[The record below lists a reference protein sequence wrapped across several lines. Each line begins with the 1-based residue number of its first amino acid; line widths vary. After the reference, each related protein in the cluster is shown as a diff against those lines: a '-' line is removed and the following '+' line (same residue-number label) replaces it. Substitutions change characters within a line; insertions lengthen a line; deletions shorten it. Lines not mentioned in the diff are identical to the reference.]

1 MAASSLLRDRI
12 AAGAGAADDLL
23 LNPDLARPDEGSLA
37 RTTATLAAMERAR
50 ADLADDVNLN
60 ARLLVERALLSAGS
74 GP

>member
-12 AAGAGAADDLL
+12 AAGAGVADDLL
-23 LNPDLARPDEGSLA
+23 LNPDLVRPDEGSLA
-37 RTTATLAAMERAR
+37 QTTVTLAAMERAR

>member
-1 MAASSLLRDRI
+1 V
-12 AAGAGAADDLL
+12 
-23 LNPDLARPDEGSLA
+23 
-37 RTTATLAAMERAR
+37 TLAAMERAR